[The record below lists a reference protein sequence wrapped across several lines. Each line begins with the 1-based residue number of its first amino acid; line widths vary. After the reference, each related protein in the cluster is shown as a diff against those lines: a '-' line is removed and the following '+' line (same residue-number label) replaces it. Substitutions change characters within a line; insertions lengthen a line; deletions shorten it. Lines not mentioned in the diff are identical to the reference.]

1 VPQYEEQM
9 MGRKIKSTADGS
21 FTIYDEGVGECFHSI
36 HGAIQESE
44 HVFIRAGFEWC
55 QQPVV
60 RILEVGFGSGLNAY
74 LTLKRAHELQRQVKY
89 TAVEYYP
96 LDLVL
101 VEEYSKCLHEREIFM
116 QLHITPWEEEILLS
130 PFFSINKINADIL
143 TANLLGIFDVVYFD
157 AFSPER
163 QPELWQ
169 ENVFDKIYGAMS
181 DESVLVTYCAKG
193 VIKRRLRQVGFEVES
208 LAGPPGKR
216 EITRAIKVV
225 K

>member
-1 VPQYEEQM
+1 
-9 MGRKIKSTADGS
+9 
-21 FTIYDEGVGECFHSI
+21 
-36 HGAIQESE
+36 
-44 HVFIRAGFEWC
+44 
-55 QQPVV
+55 
-60 RILEVGFGSGLNAY
+60 
-74 LTLKRAHELQRQVKY
+74 
-89 TAVEYYP
+89 
-96 LDLVL
+96 
-101 VEEYSKCLHEREIFM
+101 
-116 QLHITPWEEEILLS
+116 
-130 PFFSINKINADIL
+130 
-143 TANLLGIFDVVYFD
+143 VYFD

-169 ENVFDKIYGAMS
+169 ENVFDKIFRSMS